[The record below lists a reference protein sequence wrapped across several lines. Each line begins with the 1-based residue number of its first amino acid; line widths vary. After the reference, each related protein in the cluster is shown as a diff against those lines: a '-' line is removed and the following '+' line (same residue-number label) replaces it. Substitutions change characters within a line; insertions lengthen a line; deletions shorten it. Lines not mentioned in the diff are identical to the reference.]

1 MTTHNHDASDT
12 TPATGVVGSLVEQVG
27 RPRATD
33 ADVREVR
40 MPTTLAEAEAMMRV
54 ASHWLEAHA
63 PETLRAM
70 LRSTALEAENK
81 QMREALSWYGDEAN
95 AIARNVLAKNTSAM
109 MASMQVLALD
119 GGKRAAKFVSWHN
132 VETVSPRGQK
142 G

>member
-1 MTTHNHDASDT
+1 MSNTTL
-12 TPATGVVGSLVEQVG
+12 PAAVGARLEPGV

-40 MPTTLAEAEAMMRV
+40 MPTTPAEAEAMMRV

-70 LRSTALEAENK
+70 LRATALAAENN
-81 QMREALSWYGDEAN
+81 QMCEDLAWYGDEAN
-95 AIARNVLAKNTSAM
+95 AIARNVLAKNTAAM

-119 GGKRAAKFVSWHN
+119 AGKRAAKFVSGPN
-132 VETVSPRGQK
+132 ARLTGRQAAPRK
-142 G
+142 DEDAN

>member
-1 MTTHNHDASDT
+1 MSNTTL
-12 TPATGVVGSLVEQVG
+12 PAAVGARLEPGV

-33 ADVREVR
+33 ADVQEVR

-70 LRSTALEAENK
+70 LRATALAAENN
-81 QMREALSWYGDEAN
+81 QMREELAWYGDEAN
-95 AIARNVLAKNTSAM
+95 AIARNVLAKNTAAM

-119 GGKRAAKFVSWHN
+119 GGKRAAKFVQGPN
-132 VETVSPRGQK
+132 VRGK
-142 G
+142 GDAL